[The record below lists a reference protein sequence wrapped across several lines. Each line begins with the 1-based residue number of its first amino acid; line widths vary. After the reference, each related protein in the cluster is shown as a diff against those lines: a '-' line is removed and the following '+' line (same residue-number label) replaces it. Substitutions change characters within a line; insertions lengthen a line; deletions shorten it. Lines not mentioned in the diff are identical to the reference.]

1 MKNQLFV
8 LMFSLFY
15 ANSNLLAEVRDLSSS
30 SFQSHLESDINKAI
44 QDFSAMDK
52 EYDAYF
58 QEKKREMLDSMET
71 RFNAC
76 DQDQDETLDIYETTI
91 CLPQIAR
98 NFRFTDLNKDNLI
111 SLDELSAL
119 AGKSLRNNQALS
131 KDKSNNK
138 EVTSAKK

>member
-1 MKNQLFV
+1 MKNQFFV

-30 SFQSHLESDINKAI
+30 SFQGQLESDINKAI

>member
-1 MKNQLFV
+1 
-8 LMFSLFY
+8 
-15 ANSNLLAEVRDLSSS
+15 LAEIKDLPSS
-30 SFQSHLESDINKAI
+30 SFQGQLESDINKAV

-111 SLDELSAL
+111 SLDELSIL
-119 AGKSLRNNQALS
+119 AGKSLRKSSVPA
-131 KDKSNNK
+131 KDNPTYK
-138 EVTSAKK
+138 EAASAKNN

>member
-1 MKNQLFV
+1 MKNQFFV
-8 LMFSLFY
+8 LIFSLFY
-15 ANSNLLAEVRDLSSS
+15 ANSILLAEVRDLSSS
-30 SFQSHLESDINKAI
+30 SFQGQLESDINKAI